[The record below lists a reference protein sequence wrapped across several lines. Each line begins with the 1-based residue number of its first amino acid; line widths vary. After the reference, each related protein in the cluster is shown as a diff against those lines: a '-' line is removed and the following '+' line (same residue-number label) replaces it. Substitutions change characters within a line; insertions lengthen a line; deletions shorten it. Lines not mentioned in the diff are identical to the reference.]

1 MQMLKTA
8 VDVALAISLTVMIV
22 ANAALASELHG
33 YEKALKE
40 WQKADE
46 ERRRR
51 NGKL

>member
-1 MQMLKTA
+1 MQILRTI
-8 VDVALAISLTVMIV
+8 VDVGLAISLTVMFV
-22 ANAALASELHG
+22 ANVALAVALAD
-33 YEKALKE
+33 YQKALKE